1 MRSHAAPPT
10 RERALQLA
18 DALIHG
24 GRRLWTSEC
33 DEIANYIRAQAEL
46 GDVLALDAP
55 SATNVTDYEILRL
68 ARSYRDG
75 SATDGE
81 RRQTCILALGIGP
94 PVTSIG
100 VRSPDLIAQARA
112 WCAAQLHAQAQAQME
127 SVGASPD
134 PIDGPERHRPV
145 RVRNRS
151 RLAREMSG
159 LLLRDAARQL
169 GITSDALV
177 MLEVSPVLAV
187 YARGGAISERRDIV
201 DIVAAMVKLY
211 SVSRAWL
218 VGDAPQVWGVAPS
231 IWTPRDDGTC
241 GVCGLRVRHHYRY
254 DERIDGRLH
263 SVLRCQPAVAP

>member
-112 WCAAQLHAQAQAQME
+112 WCALGALRSSTQAQME

-145 RVRNRS
+145 RVRPSDGHPIHGIVVALGQDGQECCALDDRQCALWMAT
-151 RLAREMSG
+151 LAFEMPG
-159 LLLRDAARQL
+159 DHW
-169 GITSDALV
+169 
-177 MLEVSPVLAV
+177 
-187 YARGGAISERRDIV
+187 RRPEL
-201 DIVAAMVKLY
+201 VKLE
-211 SVSRAWL
+211 RL
-218 VGDAPQVWGVAPS
+218 
-231 IWTPRDDGTC
+231 IHRDDRGD
-241 GVCGLRVRHHYRY
+241 Y
-254 DERIDGRLH
+254 DELRTRI
-263 SVLRCQPAVAP
+263 A